1 MHEADGHAQV
11 IRPDSFTAPLAAAQE
26 GVLELRRP
34 HRHVTIDAATMDALC
49 RASFDGK
56 PPKAQSQEGRVTI
69 EYPRF
74 ALGRLFAPA
83 RRTEV
88 ELNAALPW
96 SIHISGGL
104 GDSIF
109 DLHAV
114 RLNALQLDGG
124 VGEVRIMVS
133 RPAGFVPV
141 RINGGASKLTIV
153 RPEGVAA
160 SLRVAR
166 GASRLIFDGERYG
179 AIGGETR
186 LESRDLEAA
195 NGRYDIEV
203 TGGAS
208 RLTISTVEVAA

>member
-1 MHEADGHAQV
+1 MHDTDGDAQV
-11 IRPDSFTAPLAAAQE
+11 VRAGRFTAPLAAAQE
-26 GVLELRRP
+26 GVLDLRRP
-34 HRHVTIDAATMDALC
+34 HRHVTVDAATMDALC

-56 PPKAQSQEGRVTI
+56 TPKAQSQGGRVTI

-74 ALGRLFAPA
+74 ALGRLLAPA
-83 RRTEV
+83 RRTEI

-114 RLNALQLDGG
+114 QLSSLRVDGG
-124 VGEVRIMVS
+124 VGEVRIMLS
-133 RPAGFVPV
+133 RPAGVVPL

-166 GASRLIFDGERYG
+166 GASKLTFDGERYG

-186 LESRDLEAA
+186 LESRDFEAA
-195 NGRYDIEV
+195 DGRYDIEV

-208 RLTISTVEVAA
+208 RLTISTLE